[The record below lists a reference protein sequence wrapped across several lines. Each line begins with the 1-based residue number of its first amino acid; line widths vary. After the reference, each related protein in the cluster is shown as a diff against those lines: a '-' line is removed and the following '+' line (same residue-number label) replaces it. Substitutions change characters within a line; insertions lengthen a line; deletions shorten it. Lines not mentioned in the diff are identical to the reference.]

1 MALIATLIFLAT
13 APSLFAQGMSALI
26 VCVTDTTNSPLPG
39 TTVVASANGTRY
51 TELADGRGCYEFI
64 SLPPN
69 SYRVTARLQ
78 SFDNATKEKIKVA
91 PGQTVRVNLQLWISP
106 LCECLQPPTT
116 LAGLRNA
123 ADAVV
128 HLRITDHETQLPAP
142 LHFFMQTAR
151 VLEIM
156 KSHPAG
162 GPRGQATTFGQYQAS
177 GAPDP
182 YDVGDELVMF
192 LRWSPVDETF
202 FSYDDTNTVFVVQ
215 DDKITRSPVALTR
228 YTGKALADL
237 LNDLRSLSSGK

>member
-1 MALIATLIFLAT
+1 MSCPEMKESTRLCHRGGSYLYSPQPFVTTLRAQDSQLVKHRTAIALIATLIFLAT

-51 TELADGRGCYEFI
+51 TELADGRGCYEFG

-69 SYRVTARLQ
+69 SYRVTARLP
-78 SFDNATKEKIKVA
+78 SFDNATKEKITVA

-106 LCECLQPPTT
+106 LCDCLQPPST
-116 LAGLRNA
+116 LAGLRDA

-162 GPRGQATTFGQYQAS
+162 DPSGQDRKS
-177 GAPDP
+177 
-182 YDVGDELVMF
+182 
-192 LRWSPVDETF
+192 
-202 FSYDDTNTVFVVQ
+202 VV
-215 DDKITRSPVALTR
+215 
-228 YTGKALADL
+228 
-237 LNDLRSLSSGK
+237 